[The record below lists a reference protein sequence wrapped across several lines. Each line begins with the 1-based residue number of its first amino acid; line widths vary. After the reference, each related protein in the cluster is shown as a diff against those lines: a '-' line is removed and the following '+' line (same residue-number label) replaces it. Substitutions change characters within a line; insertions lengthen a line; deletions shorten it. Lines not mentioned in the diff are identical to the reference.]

1 MTDDTLTTIR
11 LMREHIQ
18 ELQQR
23 ITQLELA
30 AALSQPLVD
39 AELARMKKLVD
50 DYEASTKTKNK
61 GGRPSNGFDD
71 EFVLGLVNTS
81 LAYLKANGMVNRV
94 YRDSDA
100 ARFIAKQ
107 ESRAKDKN
115 WVETEKT
122 EVWKSAHEKSTKTW
136 INLISEMRTRQKTQC
151 E

>member
-39 AELARMKKLVD
+39 AEVAKMKKMVD
-50 DYEASTKTKNK
+50 DYDASTKPNNK

>member
-1 MTDDTLTTIR
+1 MTDDSLATIR
-11 LMREHIQ
+11 IMREHIQ

-39 AELARMKKLVD
+39 AEVAKMKKMVD
-50 DYEASTKTKNK
+50 DYDASTKPNNK

-71 EFVLGLVNTS
+71 EFVLGLVDRS

-100 ARFIAKQ
+100 TRFIAKQ

-122 EVWKSAHEKSTKTW
+122 EVWKSAHEKSKKTW
-136 INLISEMRTRQKTQC
+136 INLISEMRTRQKTPC
-151 E
+151 D

>member
-50 DYEASTKTKNK
+50 DYEASTKPKNK

-122 EVWKSAHEKSTKTW
+122 EVWKSVHEKSTKTW

>member
-50 DYEASTKTKNK
+50 DYEASTKPKNK